1 MILFGDLSL
10 DLSLGLESG
19 SLALGKPFAL
29 LGLSFLFG
37 KVDKLVLGL
46 FQPLLELVKLL
57 LLLVLLSQLRPEL
70 HPWHPQ

>member
-1 MILFGDLSL
+1 MILLGNLCF
-10 DLSLGLESG
+10 DLSLGLNGG
-19 SLALGKPFAL
+19 SFALGKPLAL

-46 FQPLLELVKLL
+46 FQLLFELVKFLL
-57 LLLVLLSQLRPEL
+57 LLILLSQLRPEL

>member
-1 MILFGDLSL
+1 MILVGELCL

-19 SLALGKPFAL
+19 SLALGEAFAL
-29 LGLSFLFG
+29 LGLGFLFG
-37 KVDKLVLGL
+37 KVGKLVLGL
-46 FQPLLELVKLL
+46 FQPLFELVKLL